1 MSAASIGKNLGR
13 IHSEGT
19 KALIR
24 AAALNQASCIG
35 IEVTDLEL
43 NTKTVYPSISEA
55 ARALNI
61 SEIQSSISQYFTKNQ
76 KKPCKGRYVFI
87 APFPRR
93 APAAGGGGMGAI
105 QKTN

>member
-1 MSAASIGKNLGR
+1 MSAASVGKNLGKKHSQEARVKMSAASIGKNLGR

-61 SEIQSSISQYFTKNQ
+61 SQSSISQYFTKNP
-76 KKPCKGRYVFI
+76 KKPCKGRYVL
-87 APFPRR
+87 
-93 APAAGGGGMGAI
+93 
-105 QKTN
+105 KKKN